1 MFKRKRILAII
12 MTLTMVVGM
21 LPGMAFA
28 DTVDPATAQGGG

>member
-1 MFKRKRILAII
+1 MFKSRRVLATI

-28 DTVDPATAQGGG
+28 DTVDPATVQEGG